1 MISVS
6 IIIPVLHETGL
17 DDFLSTL
24 FSRFKQELYEVIV
37 VDGDPLGR
45 SIKSINRPDVSCL
58 VTKTGRG
65 PQMNAGARVAQ
76 GEVVLFLH
84 SDTHLPDN
92 ALQKID
98 EVMSTDRFMAGA
110 FTLRFN
116 SKNKIFGLIA
126 RAASLRGR
134 LTRIP
139 YGDQAFFMKRTL
151 FFKMGGF
158 KEIALMED
166 IDLMQRL
173 RKEGGRVRILADK
186 VLTSPRRWEKEGIL
200 YSLLRSWLLAI
211 LFQCGVSPER
221 LRRYY
226 RSGPNKKGPAR

>member
-1 MISVS
+1 MVPVS

-17 DDFLSTL
+17 DDFLVTL
-24 FSRFKQELYEVIV
+24 FARFKQELFEVIV

-45 SIKSINRPDVSCL
+45 SIETIKRTDVICF
-58 VTKTGRG
+58 VATTGRG

-92 ALQKID
+92 AFEKI
-98 EVMSTDRFMAGA
+98 EEAMRTERFMAGA
-110 FTLRFN
+110 FSLRFD
-116 SKNKIFGLIA
+116 SKKKIFGLIA

-134 LTRIP
+134 LSRIP
-139 YGDQAFFMKRTL
+139 YGDQAFFMKRNA

-166 IDLMQRL
+166 IDLMQRI
-173 RKEGGRVRILADK
+173 RKEGGRVQILADT
-186 VLTSPRRWEKEGIL
+186 VLTSPRRWENEGIL

-211 LFQCGVSPER
+211 LFQCGVSPGR

-226 RSGPNKKGPAR
+226 RSDTNKKGPAH